1 MSIAKICEKRW
12 KIYFYIEGDNC
23 PINEYIENK
32 FSKKAQDHIYAC
44 FDMLAE
50 RGRTALNIDMFHSSA
65 DGDEVRSEGQ
75 IYKMYGLHKSKER
88 LYSILHEATKTII
101 FTHGAIKAGKKT
113 AKEDICKFKDIVQ
126 NLIDE
131 GVLQ

>member
-1 MSIAKICEKRW
+1 MSIEKICEKRW
-12 KIYFYIEGDNC
+12 KIYFYVKDGNC

-32 FSKKAQDHIYAC
+32 FNEKAQNHIYAC
-44 FDMLAE
+44 LNLLAE

-65 DGDEVRSEGQ
+65 DGDDIKFNGQ
-75 IYKMYGLHKSKER
+75 VYKMYGLHKGKER
-88 LYSILHEATKTII
+88 LYAILHEATKTII
-101 FTHGAIKAGKKT
+101 FTHGAIKTGNKT
-113 AKEDICKFKDIVQ
+113 AKEDICKFKEIVQ